1 MQEVTAIEQKHCH
14 KFVYKLHSRDIKKA
28 NYKYVLPLDE
38 AMRNNPECI
47 ISLNDSQILRFI
59 DELNGTTDS
68 DEKAKNIKRKMREV
82 RKKKRSP
89 ESKAILRNLYRI
101 LYDLQY
107 QKDYI
112 CIIMDSNRDYDL
124 LNSKGFSVN
133 DVEYQRLLGTNGG
146 IKNST
151 IVYVSKRLHDEL
163 QGRIDNGR
171 NKQQMLVPAKLEAYQ
186 ALVCSG
192 SVVLPK
198 PKGIIVVNDCITHF
212 KDNVILIDD
221 AKEGKPSL
229 THIEEYDIEHNDS
242 DGYGLMTPQYS
253 KEINIALNGIEDTI
267 SGFTCRYAWTKGMVY
282 TFDYVD
288 FAEKVA
294 GTYEVI
300 DAWGDKRDIR
310 EADVILTTSMLKLWD
325 AYSSW
330 EDFYENSEKNHYE
343 FSATKTTPMEL
354 EHVHSTNYQ
363 FLQSYDF
370 TDEELYEL
378 CKPTIDSI
386 KDIFGMDYRK
396 AIVFL
401 CGMGLNEK
409 NVFSGFGSENFDY
422 VSRALMIEPK
432 MINDPFIHKRIMSM
446 ISKRIN
452 DAKKGVLSI
461 DANYAMISGDPYAL
475 CQSMFGLEVTGLLKA
490 GELYHKY
497 WIDKGSKELSCFR
510 APMTCH
516 NNIRKLK
523 LNKTDECAYW
533 YQYMKTV
540 SILNAWDTTCDAMN
554 GADKDGD
561 TNMDTDN
568 PIILKHTKNSP
579 TIICT
584 QRKAEKIIPTEKS
597 IIEANKL
604 AFNDDIGTVTNRVTT
619 MIEIQANP
627 DLPKEMYDELSDR
640 IMCGQLFQQNTIDR
654 AKGII
659 AKPMPE
665 SWYNRKVNVINSDD
679 NEEVIERKN
688 FDMSIV
694 ADKKPYFMI
703 YVYPHLKK
711 EYSSY
716 HKNADFESYTYF
728 DKGVD
733 ELATE
738 NEGSWTDEEKKFVK
752 YYKIMMPVGCNP
764 CVVNRISWLFE
775 NEFNGYLSKLKN
787 AEGFDYTILKSDTLY
802 SSKNYSQVLQL
813 YNEYIMRMDTLH
825 KRMRV
830 ERFDD
835 ANLERKK
842 IADYF
847 QAECLK
853 VCTNEDELCNIVL
866 DICYTKET
874 SKQFAWDICGEQI
887 VKNLLQKNNFKL
899 SYPELSGNE
908 LADFTYMGY
917 GFDVKHME
925 VDIE

>member
-1 MQEVTAIEQKHCH
+1 M
-14 KFVYKLHSRDIKKA
+14 RD
-28 NYKYVLPLDE
+28 Y
-38 AMRNNPECI
+38 PECI

-68 DEKAKNIKRKMREV
+68 DDKAKEIKRKMREV

-89 ESKAILRNLYRI
+89 ESKALLRNLYQA
-101 LYDLQY
+101 LYDIQY

-133 DVEYQRLLGTNGG
+133 GVEYQRLLGTNGG

-163 QGRIDNGR
+163 QNRIDNGR
-171 NKQQMLVPAKLEAYQ
+171 NKDQLLVPAKLEAYQ

-221 AKEGKPSL
+221 ANEGKPTL
-229 THIEEYDIEHNDS
+229 THIEGYEIEHNDS
-242 DGYGLMTPQYS
+242 DGYGLMSPQYS
-253 KEINIALNGIEDTI
+253 LEVNKALNDIDETI

-282 TFDYVD
+282 TFDYVE
-288 FAEKVA
+288 FAEKIA
-294 GTYEVI
+294 GTYMI
-300 DAWGDKRDIR
+300 KDAWGDERDVR

-330 EDFYENSEKNHYE
+330 EDFYSNCEKNHYE

-354 EHVHSTNYQ
+354 EHIHNTNYQ
-363 FLQSYDF
+363 FLQSYEFSDA
-370 TDEELYEL
+370 ELYEL

-396 AIVFL
+396 AIIFL

-409 NVFSGFGSENFDY
+409 NVFAGFGTENFDY
-422 VSRALMIEPK
+422 VSRALMVEPQ
-432 MINDPFIHKRIMSM
+432 MINDPFIHKRIMTM

-475 CQSMFGLEVTGLLKA
+475 CQSMFGLEVTGLLKE
-490 GELYHKY
+490 GELFHRY

-523 LNKTDECAYW
+523 LNSSDDVMHW
-533 YQYMKTV
+533 YQYITTAI
-540 SILNAWDTTCDAMN
+540 ILNAWDTTCDAMN

-584 QRKAEKIIPTEKS
+584 QRKADKIIPTEKS
-597 IIEANKL
+597 IVEANKL

-619 MIEIQANP
+619 MIEVQANP

-640 IMCGQLFQQNTIDR
+640 IMCGQLYQQNTIDR

-665 SWYNRKVNVINSDD
+665 SWYNRRSNVPKSDD
-679 NEEVIERKN
+679 SEAEIEKKN

-694 ADKKPYFMI
+694 ADRKPYFMI

-711 EYSSY
+711 EYDSY
-716 HKNADFESYTYF
+716 YKNADFKSLILF
-728 DKGVD
+728 GKKID
-733 ELATE
+733 ELL
-738 NEGSWTDEEKKFVK
+738 NSDCVSKEEMEFLN
-752 YYKIMMPVGCNP
+752 YYKSLMPVGDNP
-764 CVVNRISWLFE
+764 CVINRISWIFE
-775 NEFNGYLSKLKN
+775 KEFNGYLSKINKTN
-787 AEGFDYTILKSDTLY
+787 YFDYNILKSNTPY
-802 SSKNYSQVLQL
+802 SIKSYNQIVQL
-813 YNEYIMRMDTLH
+813 YNDYNMKMDALH
-825 KRMRV
+825 KKIRV

-835 ANLERKK
+835 AGFERKK
-842 IADYF
+842 IVDEF
-847 QAECLK
+847 VKDCFL

-866 DICYTKET
+866 DICYAKDGT
-874 SKQFAWDICGEQI
+874 KQFAWDVCGSQI
-887 VKNLLQKNNFKL
+887 IKNLLKRNGNNICFPKISDNECFDFK
-899 SYPELSGNE
+899 
-908 LADFTYMGY
+908 YMGTC
-917 GFDVKHME
+917 FKMNTSV
-925 VDIE
+925 VDIIE

>member
-38 AMRNNPECI
+38 AMRNHPECI

-133 DVEYQRLLGTNGG
+133 DVKYQRLLGTNGG

-163 QGRIDNGR
+163 QRRIDNGR

-229 THIEEYDIEHNDS
+229 THIEGYDIEHNDS

-330 EDFYENSEKNHYE
+330 EDFYENCEKNHYE

-475 CQSMFGLEVTGLLKA
+475 CQSMFGLKVTGLLKA

-510 APMTCH
+510 APMT
-516 NNIRKLK
+516 
-523 LNKTDECAYW
+523 
-533 YQYMKTV
+533 
-540 SILNAWDTTCDAMN
+540 
-554 GADKDGD
+554 
-561 TNMDTDN
+561 
-568 PIILKHTKNSP
+568 
-579 TIICT
+579 
-584 QRKAEKIIPTEKS
+584 
-597 IIEANKL
+597 
-604 AFNDDIGTVTNRVTT
+604 
-619 MIEIQANP
+619 
-627 DLPKEMYDELSDR
+627 
-640 IMCGQLFQQNTIDR
+640 
-654 AKGII
+654 
-659 AKPMPE
+659 
-665 SWYNRKVNVINSDD
+665 
-679 NEEVIERKN
+679 
-688 FDMSIV
+688 
-694 ADKKPYFMI
+694 
-703 YVYPHLKK
+703 
-711 EYSSY
+711 
-716 HKNADFESYTYF
+716 
-728 DKGVD
+728 
-733 ELATE
+733 
-738 NEGSWTDEEKKFVK
+738 
-752 YYKIMMPVGCNP
+752 
-764 CVVNRISWLFE
+764 
-775 NEFNGYLSKLKN
+775 
-787 AEGFDYTILKSDTLY
+787 
-802 SSKNYSQVLQL
+802 
-813 YNEYIMRMDTLH
+813 
-825 KRMRV
+825 
-830 ERFDD
+830 
-835 ANLERKK
+835 
-842 IADYF
+842 
-847 QAECLK
+847 
-853 VCTNEDELCNIVL
+853 
-866 DICYTKET
+866 
-874 SKQFAWDICGEQI
+874 
-887 VKNLLQKNNFKL
+887 
-899 SYPELSGNE
+899 
-908 LADFTYMGY
+908 
-917 GFDVKHME
+917 
-925 VDIE
+925 